1 MEKGHPSVSTLSPF
15 EVTVY
20 LQGISPVPL
29 PILEQRRVHY
39 WTAEK
44 QALQKQHIALL
55 SRLSQRGTV
64 IALLKTLNNKNIYIG
79 VDMSLLTCH
88 YCVDMLL
95 LPLFLSQRKI
105 CSNERG
111 TFLYQRC
118 TSHACS
124 GDIAQIK
131 IHNQITYAAFLCRWI
146 IKVMTFKEKCVCA
159 PLIRELEWLQIPI
172 CIS

>member
-1 MEKGHPSVSTLSPF
+1 M
-15 EVTVY
+15 
-20 LQGISPVPL
+20 PL
-29 PILEQRRVHY
+29 PILEQRRVHH

-44 QALQKQHIALL
+44 QAVQKQHIAPL

-64 IALLKTLNNKNIYIG
+64 IALLKTLNNKKKCIYIG

-88 YCVDMLL
+88 YCVDTLH

-146 IKVMTFKEKCVCA
+146 INAKSNDIQRKMCLCPSHTRIGMVANTNMHF
-159 PLIRELEWLQIPI
+159 ID
-172 CIS
+172 